1 MLPKI
6 VNKIPSP
13 TSKKFF
19 PEFNIQE
26 KTIDLALLVLG
37 LDKRSYNA
45 LDFDDLMYYRV
56 GTQEQKY
63 ALEILLYYKKI
74 DLSIG

>member
-6 VNKIPSP
+6 VNKTHSP

-26 KTIDLALLVLG
+26 KTIDLSLLVLG
-37 LDKRSYNA
+37 LYKSSYNA
-45 LDFDDLMYYRV
+45 LDLDDLIHYRV
-56 GTQEQKY
+56 GTVEQKY
-63 ALEILLYYKKI
+63 ALEILLYYKKN
-74 DLSIG
+74 